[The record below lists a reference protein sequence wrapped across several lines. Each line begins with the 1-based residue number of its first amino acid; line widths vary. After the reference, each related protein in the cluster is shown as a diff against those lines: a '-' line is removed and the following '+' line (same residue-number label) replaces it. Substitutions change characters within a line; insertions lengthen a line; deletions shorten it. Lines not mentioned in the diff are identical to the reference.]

1 MRFSMLNLVQQ
12 WLKVTR
18 TEAIAA
24 LLLLGGALVGLVLR
38 GSRSGEQPQPWL
50 QAYFD
55 SVAAVTLTHSV
66 GVDTAGKGVA
76 ALVAGDTL
84 LREASLFPTRRKKQL
99 PATKI
104 NLNTASFEELQQ
116 LPRIGPALARRII
129 EYRSRH
135 PFRRIEEIM
144 RVRGIGR
151 ITFERLRPYITV
163 GETEGIKAANGSIGK
178 SNGAADGGS
187 KERRGGNRA
196 NVPEGS
202 GEQKSSSEMLT
213 QKGDLNTATEE
224 ELIRLPGIGPVLAR
238 RIIEYRQRHPFRN
251 IEEIQRVKGIGP
263 KKFAKLKP
271 WITVNK

>member
-1 MRFSMLNLVQQ
+1 MRFAILDRVQQ

-24 LLLLGGALVGLVLR
+24 LLLLGGALVGLII
-38 GSRSGEQPQPWL
+38 RSSPSSKQASESWL

-55 SVAAVTLTHSV
+55 SVAAVTLTHSI
-66 GVDTAGKGVA
+66 GVDTAGRGIPT
-76 ALVAGDTL
+76 LVAGDTL
-84 LREASLFPTRRKKQL
+84 IREASLFPSRRKKQL
-99 PATKI
+99 PTTKI

-129 EYRSRH
+129 EYRSQR

-151 ITFERLRPYITV
+151 VTFERLRPYITV
-163 GETEGIKAANGSIGK
+163 GEPQGVQTPS
-178 SNGAADGGS
+178 
-187 KERRGGNRA
+187 
-196 NVPEGS
+196 GS
-202 GEQKSSSEMLT
+202 GESNDGSDSRGREYRKKSRGTISERPAERRSASQMLT
-213 QKGDLNTATEE
+213 QKVDLNTATEA

>member
-24 LLLLGGALVGLVLR
+24 LVLLGGALVGLVLR

-66 GVDTAGKGVA
+66 GVDTAGRGVA

-84 LREASLFPTRRKKQL
+84 IREASLFPTRRKKQL

-151 ITFERLRPYITV
+151 VTFERLRPYITV
-163 GETEGIKAANGSIGK
+163 GETEDVKAFDGSSRESPNAAGGVGGERQRKSRGSIPEHSAK
-178 SNGAADGGS
+178 
-187 KERRGGNRA
+187 RR
-196 NVPEGS
+196 
-202 GEQKSSSEMLT
+202 SSQMLT
-213 QKGDLNTATEE
+213 QKVDLNTATEE

-251 IEEIQRVKGIGP
+251 IEEIQQVKGIGP